1 MKLDQRYT
9 TETIPKLSP
18 AAQCFLCE
26 MPMHVAKGR
35 HIVATS
41 SLGMRLATNYYYGQ
55 RGKCFYF
62 SSQLNPSSNLYLQYW
77 SDSTPMNPA
86 LLQRARDA
94 FLADTHP
101 WFCHVCADRSC
112 RVCGAAMWHPMASD
126 VLNTLHEVAHVP
138 IFPIHPGCVSKACV
152 HYRPSK

>member
-1 MKLDQRYT
+1 MKFDQRYT

-26 MPMHVAKGR
+26 MPKHVAKGR

-41 SLGMRLATNYYYGQ
+41 SLGIRLATNYYYGQ

-77 SDSTPMNPA
+77 SDSTPMTPA
-86 LLQRARDA
+86 LLQRARDVLVKFNRTL
-94 FLADTHP
+94 FLESFHSLLATYRRYSNAV
-101 WFCHVCADRSC
+101 FRGCNTSC
-112 RVCGAAMWHPMASD
+112 KLPHLAS
-126 VLNTLHEVAHVP
+126 
-138 IFPIHPGCVSKACV
+138 
-152 HYRPSK
+152 